1 MACLLA
7 THHKEVEVKRT
18 MRKPR
23 AFLSLLALVGAVVAT
38 IAATAGAAPPMS
50 ASGTIANTSAT
61 FNSVR
66 QADGN
71 LIVDLSAT
79 AAYTGTFTGT
89 STLHGILVIHAD
101 GSANFHDTETFTGTV
116 NGVSGTVTFNLT
128 GHNDPDLVVY
138 ETRTVT
144 GSAGGLAGL
153 HGVLHEVGTV
163 VLPNGPATTYSGR
176 ITFPGP

>member
-1 MACLLA
+1 
-7 THHKEVEVKRT
+7 

-23 AFLSLLALVGAVVAT
+23 AFPSLLVLVCVVASA
-38 IAATAGAAPPMS
+38 IAATAGAAPPTS
-50 ASGTIANTSAT
+50 ASGTIANTSST

-66 QADGN
+66 EADGN
-71 LIVDLSAT
+71 LIVHLSGT
-79 AAYTGTFTGT
+79 AAFTGTFTGT
-89 STLHGILVIHAD
+89 STFQGILVIHPD

-116 NGVSGTVTFNLT
+116 NGVSGTVTFDLV
-128 GHNDPDLVVY
+128 GHNDSDLVVH

-163 VLPNGPATTYSGR
+163 SLPNGPATTYSGE
-176 ITFPGP
+176 IAFDGP

>member
-1 MACLLA
+1 
-7 THHKEVEVKRT
+7 

-23 AFLSLLALVGAVVAT
+23 AFVLQLVVVGLVAAGIAT
-38 IAATAGAAPPMS
+38 TAGATPPTS

-66 QADGN
+66 PANGN
-71 LIVDLSAT
+71 LIVELDGA
-79 AAYTGTFTGT
+79 AAYTGTLTGT
-89 STLHGILVIHAD
+89 STFHGILVIHPD
-101 GSANFHDTETFTGTV
+101 GSANFHDVETFTGTV

-128 GHNDPDLVVY
+128 GQNDSNLVVQ

-144 GSAGGLAGL
+144 GATGALEGL

-163 VLPNGPATTYSGR
+163 VFPNGPVTNYSGE
-176 ITFPGP
+176 IEFAGP

>member
-1 MACLLA
+1 
-7 THHKEVEVKRT
+7 

-23 AFLSLLALVGAVVAT
+23 AFLLLLVVVGLGAAS
-38 IAATAGAAPPMS
+38 IAVTAGATPPTS

-66 QADGN
+66 PADGN
-71 LIVDLSAT
+71 LIVELDGT

-89 STLHGILVIHAD
+89 STFHGILVIHRD
-101 GSANFHDTETFTGTV
+101 GSANFHDVETFTGTA
-116 NGVSGTVTFNLT
+116 NGISGTVTFNLA
-128 GHNDPDLVVY
+128 GHNDSDLVVH

-144 GSAGGLAGL
+144 GATGGLAGL

-163 VLPNGPATTYSGR
+163 VFPNGPVTTYNGEIELAGS
-176 ITFPGP
+176 

>member
-1 MACLLA
+1 MSKL
-7 THHKEVEVKRT
+7 
-18 MRKPR
+18 R
-23 AFLSLLALVGAVVAT
+23 AFLSLLVLAGVVTAAV
-38 IAATAGAAPPMS
+38 AATAGAVPPT
-50 ASGTIANTSAT
+50 AANGTIANTSAT

-71 LIVDLSAT
+71 LIVDLDAT

-89 STLHGILVIHAD
+89 STLHGILVIHPD

-116 NGVSGTVTFNLT
+116 NGVSGTVTFNLV
-128 GHNDPDLVVY
+128 GHNDSDLVVH

-153 HGVLHEVGTV
+153 HGVLHEIGTV
-163 VLPNGPATTYSGR
+163 SLPNGPATTYSGQ
-176 ITFPGP
+176 ITFDGR